1 MPIVDYNESIRHKPH
16 QQGMKM
22 SKYRSWEVILSDL
35 KYGRYNEVVTA
46 KDEEGA
52 KETALFYNEKAV
64 VVAVRE
70 LLPSRGV

>member
-1 MPIVDYNESIRHKPH
+1 
-16 QQGMKM
+16 M